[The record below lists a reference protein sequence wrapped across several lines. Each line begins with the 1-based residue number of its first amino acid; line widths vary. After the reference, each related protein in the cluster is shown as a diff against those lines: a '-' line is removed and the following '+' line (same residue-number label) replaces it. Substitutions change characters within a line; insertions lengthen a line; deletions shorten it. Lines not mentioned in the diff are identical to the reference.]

1 MSGRRTIGNTFV
13 VNTIEDAN
21 SVVVQYAP
29 NATPSSS
36 QIHATFQ
43 TNDKYMRMRYT
54 NETFS
59 GNVDPNHPWVLIV
72 GESGGETD
80 YTFGISA
87 QKTTA
92 STTTAPSDISSW
104 SGAPIATTT
113 QKPYLWSKVQ
123 KKDGSGNNVG
133 NPSYIRLTGEDGA
146 NGDDAVTVSLDNQH
160 EDFIYAGATNRTGSV
175 TCQCRLY
182 NGTTEV
188 TDRSLMTWRIRDS
201 DSGTWGA
208 STSTNANA
216 SISNASGS
224 VGLLTITGL
233 VASSVKIQVR
243 CTYNSKYYFGAFT
256 ANKTSIDKY
265 DLLLE
270 PTAIP
275 YNAASYETQVIK
287 VKVSQTDL
295 SGTTADIT
303 NNISTSTS
311 TPSTGTLRLYALYK
325 ESASGSEVYHQMTT
339 KDTSGNYPFFK
350 MSLTTTLAGANNNVV
365 IELRKYK
372 STSTS
377 DYDTVDYQTIPINKA
392 VNGTSPI
399 FADLSNEM
407 SGVACNE
414 NSQTTSEQT
423 VVSEVTMWKG
433 NTKQTITGVTCKVN
447 GTTLGTSY
455 GSSTS
460 SPTYYYKVAISG
472 TNSTTATVT
481 IYVRQGTTITSK
493 TDVAIIPAATI
504 DGTSTTYNLVLTIN
518 GVRGGQGNDAVMY
531 SLNPST
537 SSIVKKK
544 DGTYDPTG
552 TSKITCAVMKT
563 VGDSTSTA
571 PTGEYTLKYLKDD
584 DSQPS
589 DYPTNGIQVNTITSK
604 LTFLLY
610 DKATTPN
617 LIDRET
623 IPVVTDGE
631 DSTSYIIR
639 SSIDSIVIPSD
650 QTSTSMS
657 GVSVS
662 FYKKLGTSGTEAS
675 YKGYYAVY
683 RRTGTSYTLLTMSG
697 SSNHGNLA
705 SITITATIQQWD
717 AIVVFLFASSYY
729 DNAPATQAYLAK
741 KEIVIRKNGDTGEQ
755 GGSGENAHEVQP
767 NILKGTV
774 FDKGFQFVRN
784 NWDGGS
790 SWDYITVNGDSGNTV
805 EGRKCVIISAVD
817 AANASLYQ
825 NVRAS
830 VTGATWYTLSFWC
843 KSTTGSYSYWS
854 TYLYST
860 SSNCIDKTAGFIV
873 DGTAVSIGSSNNDGH
888 YDWAVSGTWTY
899 HTITF
904 KTVSSLPTPFNVMF
918 RAQAEGRVF
927 LCMPKLELGK
937 VATSYIP
944 HEQDNNGKVGRFY
957 YYAQEWTDSQYV
969 SYVVSEAQAPFF
981 KYGNNY
987 YVFNPDENGTYSMSA
1002 MNAPY
1007 TTVNGTVVYNKWWSI
1022 MTNDFKYIITEAIF
1036 GRFAHFGSFV
1046 INDDWMISTN
1056 GTVNGTAYTDSD
1068 SFACLMV
1075 GQSSDNRVYAKPY
1088 TMFNPDYPTGSS
1100 AAIVNSYWG
1109 SSGKSIA
1116 SNVTD
1121 VNLVTNVS
1129 LKAGVTYWLKG
1140 TGFVTN
1146 TNNRLE
1152 FQVYNASYGYAT
1164 PAIIYST
1171 SSGSWNTDY
1180 FQVPYDGTYIIRA
1193 HHNTGSA
1200 ATVERVQVYEY
1211 HFVPNFAVDGK
1222 TGKTYQRDAYIK
1234 GEIHA
1239 TSGTFVGITAN
1250 NIEVTNSYFSGEVY
1264 ANSGTFNGTV
1274 KAKMFYSP
1282 TKYIADNYTINP
1294 ANDPYHT
1301 FLTGK
1306 EGMTITLPSPVTYDG
1321 VEFQILPQQLTQ
1333 YPNDV
1338 VKVYYANGIWYTASS
1353 GLFTMVYTVAL
1364 TYNKLCTFKAIQ
1376 NKWYVISGSVSAY
1389 T

>member
-1 MSGRRTIGNTFV
+1 MSGKRTIGNSFV
-13 VNTIEDAN
+13 VNTVED
-21 SVVVQYAP
+21 
-29 NATPSSS
+29 
-36 QIHATFQ
+36 
-43 TNDKYMRMRYT
+43 
-54 NETFS
+54 
-59 GNVDPNHPWVLIV
+59 G
-72 GESGGETD
+72 
-80 YTFGISA
+80 
-87 QKTTA
+87 
-92 STTTAPSDISSW
+92 
-104 SGAPIATTT
+104 
-113 QKPYLWSKVQ
+113 
-123 KKDGSGNNVG
+123 KDGDN
-133 NPSYIRLTGEDGA
+133 
-146 NGDDAVTVSLDNQH
+146 AVTVSLDNQH
-160 EDFIYAGATNRTGSV
+160 EDFIYAGTTNRTGSV

-188 TDRSLMTWRIRDS
+188 TDRSLMTWQIRDS

-311 TPSTGTLRLYALYK
+311 TPSAGTLRLYALYK

-377 DYDTVDYQTIPINKA
+377 DYDTIDYQTIPINKA

-407 SGVACNE
+407 SGVACDK

-650 QTSTSMS
+650 QTSTSIS

-662 FYKKLGTSGTEAS
+662 FYKKLGTSGTEAAYTS
-675 YKGYYAVY
+675 YYAVY
-683 RRTGTSYTLLTMSG
+683 RRTGTSYTLLTITGVSNYG
-697 SSNHGNLA
+697 SEQ
-705 SITITATIQQWD
+705 SITFSATIQQWD
-717 AIVVFLFASSYY
+717 AIVVFMFTSLY
-729 DNAPATQAYLAK
+729 NGTLPETQAYLAK

-755 GGSGENAHEVQP
+755 GENAHEVQP
-767 NILKGTV
+767 NILKGTI

-873 DGTAVSIGSSNNDGH
+873 DGTAVSIESSNNDGH
-888 YDWAVSGTWTY
+888 YNWTVSGTWTY

-1007 TTVNGTVVYNKWWSI
+1007 TTVNGSVVYNKWWSI

-1036 GRFAHFGSFV
+1036 GSFAHFGSFV
-1046 INDDWMISTN
+1046 ISGDWLLSTSGNIN
-1056 GTVNGTAYTDSD
+1056 GTPYTENQ
-1068 SFACLMV
+1068 SFYVTMATLNDGQQV
-1075 GQSSDNRVYAKPY
+1075 GAVPY
-1088 TMFNPDYPTGSS
+1088 TMFNSLFPNGEQRNIYSKTSTTSAGTSS
-1100 AAIVNSYWG
+1100 TAITVTTLTLTSGTTYYMQCSGYVTDTSNRMLVRVRRKVSSTYYEYVTPAAIQ
-1109 SSGKSIA
+1109 A
-1116 SNVTD
+1116 S
-1121 VNLVTNVS
+1121 
-1129 LKAGVTYWLKG
+1129 A
-1140 TGFVTN
+1140 
-1146 TNNRLE
+1146 
-1152 FQVYNASYGYAT
+1152 
-1164 PAIIYST
+1164 
-1171 SSGSWNTDY
+1171 SGSDSGY
-1180 FQVPYDGTYIIRA
+1180 FQVPENGTYDIIIE
-1193 HHNTGSA
+1193 HNKSA
-1200 ATVERVQVYEY
+1200 GTAYLTSIRIDEI
-1211 HFVPNFAVDGK
+1211 HFAPNFCVDGK
-1222 TGKTYQRDAYIK
+1222 TGTSYMNNASVK
-1234 GEIHA
+1234 GHIDA
-1239 TSGTFVGITAN
+1239 TSGTFAGTL
-1250 NIEVTNSYFSGEVY
+1250 SGV
-1264 ANSGTFNGTV
+1264 SGTFDGTLRAENNNIVLTSTPIQGDAEWKGFAATRDGTMNGDLATIGMRQTSGYSYGRIALV
-1274 KAKMFYSP
+1274 KRATSDGNVSYTQVDIRSGNPKALGYYEIVNNQYVLTNDTSVNSSKAYFRKDVGIILSAQDGSVIGDYVGARKGMLCDCAFYTSN
-1282 TKYIADNYTINP
+1282 ADY
-1294 ANDPYHT
+1294 Y
-1301 FLTGK
+1301 LTPDVFVHLF
-1306 EGMTITLPSPVTYDG
+1306 TNSNTSVRR
-1321 VEFQILPQQLTQ
+1321 VILPPSAKNLSVIFVKKMGDGTIEVYRPNETDKISTLTQ
-1333 YPNDV
+1333 ESGTQMF
-1338 VKVYYANGIWYTASS
+1338 VYFNNNWY
-1353 GLFTMVYTVAL
+1353 
-1364 TYNKLCTFKAIQ
+1364 
-1376 NKWYVISGSVSAY
+1376 
-1389 T
+1389 